1 VSDHE
6 PREMQALRQL
16 ELLVRHLGEELATFR
31 RRALQAEG
39 KLKSFESSSP
49 SGDLFAIQQAA
60 QLQREND
67 ELRARI
73 AFATDR
79 TKGFLEQVRFLRQ
92 QAARPVTNSGND
104 R

>member
-1 VSDHE
+1 VSNHE
-6 PREMQALRQL
+6 PREMQALGQL
-16 ELLVRHLGEELATFR
+16 ELLVRHLGEELASFR

-39 KLKSFESSSP
+39 RLKSFESSTP
-49 SGDLFAIQQAA
+49 SGDPFAIQQVV

-92 QAARPVTNSGND
+92 QAARPVSNSGND

>member
-1 VSDHE
+1 MSDHE

-16 ELLVRHLGEELATFR
+16 ELLVRHLGEELASFR

-39 KLKSFESSSP
+39 KLKSFESSTP
-49 SGDLFAIQQAA
+49 SADLFAIEQAT

-79 TKGFLEQVRFLRQ
+79 TRGFLEQVRFLRQ
-92 QAARPVTNSGND
+92 QAARPVGNPGND

>member
-6 PREMQALRQL
+6 PPEMQALRQL

-39 KLKSFESSSP
+39 KLKSFESQATT
-49 SGDLFAIQQAA
+49 GDLFTEQQAA
-60 QLQREND
+60 QLRREND
-67 ELRARI
+67 ELRARL

-92 QAARPVTNSGND
+92 QAARPLTNSGND